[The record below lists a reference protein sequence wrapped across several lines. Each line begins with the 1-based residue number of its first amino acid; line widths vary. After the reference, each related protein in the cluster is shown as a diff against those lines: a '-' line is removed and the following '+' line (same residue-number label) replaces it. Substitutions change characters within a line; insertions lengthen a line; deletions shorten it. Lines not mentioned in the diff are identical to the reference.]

1 MAETSLWSGRKRAIF
16 GLPWTFTKYRL
27 TETCLYI
34 TTGVFNVREEEIRLS
49 RVLDITLRQSFG
61 ERLFGLGTIHLCTS
75 DQTAPEIDIK
85 RIRHPKEVR
94 TLLSDRAE
102 EERSEKLEGMREMI
116 GQASA
121 GQQMPG
127 QTEHL

>member
-1 MAETSLWSGRKRAIF
+1 MAETPLWTGRKRTIF

-27 TETCLYI
+27 TDTCLFI
-34 TTGVFNVREEEIRLS
+34 TSGVFNVREEEIRLY
-49 RVLDITLRQSFG
+49 RIQDITLRQTFG
-61 ERLFGLGTIHLCTS
+61 ERLFGLGTIHLCSS

-85 RIRHPKEVR
+85 RIKHPKEVR

-102 EERSEKLEGMREMI
+102 TERSAKLEGMREML

-121 GQQMPG
+121 VRPD
-127 QTEHL
+127 EHTL